1 MSLRRGRLKSGS
13 RRTAARCMSHLTTAR
28 HSACRP
34 NCFVSPA
41 PPPKCRAIPK
51 PNARRLAESATS
63 PSFPS
68 IRSAIMR
75 CGSGSTTCIPPASI
89 PGRFCAISEST
100 PSGAFRIISTIC
112 RPRAWTATSRACAK
126 ARRIEP
132 LRRCEWTKNDC
143 PRMLYPRKKRR
154 TAFLTCAALLVIVPL
169 GMTTAFAQLRGHGG
183 PVRALAISSD
193 GQTAVTGSF
202 DSTAIRWSLTRNA
215 AEQVLRFH
223 ADAVNAVVLLRDG
236 RAATAGADGRIA
248 IWTPGNAEPDAVL
261 EGHTAPIA
269 ALALSPDGAILASAS
284 WDQTVRLWPLAGGV
298 PRVLEGHTQNVNG
311 VAFAPHGRTLVSVS
325 YDQSV
330 RIWPLSGP
338 STPTVVAMPSPLN
351 AVAVGGDGEI
361 TAGGADGKLYFLNG
375 SGAPAGEIAAGP
387 RPVISIAISPDGA
400 LMAAAGIG
408 GSVAV
413 IDRKTR
419 DVAGTLVGP
428 GLPVWSVAF
437 LPDSR
442 TLLTG
447 GADNIIRRWDA
458 VTGDPVDP
466 ILLETAGDPLAAYA
480 GDHGAEVFRAC
491 VACHTLNAEQA
502 NKAGPTLA
510 GIFGRRIATL
520 PGYNFSEGLK
530 RLDIVWTPETVSRL
544 FEIGPSAY
552 TPGTKMPEQRIG
564 SDQDRAALVQFLER
578 ATKR

>member
-1 MSLRRGRLKSGS
+1 ML
-13 RRTAARCMSHLTTAR
+13 C
-28 HSACRP
+28 
-34 NCFVSPA
+34 
-41 PPPKCRAIPK
+41 
-51 PNARRLAESATS
+51 
-63 PSFPS
+63 
-68 IRSAIMR
+68 
-75 CGSGSTTCIPPASI
+75 
-89 PGRFCAISEST
+89 
-100 PSGAFRIISTIC
+100 
-112 RPRAWTATSRACAK
+112 
-126 ARRIEP
+126 
-132 LRRCEWTKNDC
+132 KN
-143 PRMLYPRKKRR
+143 P
-154 TAFLTCAALLVIVPL
+154 AFLTCAALLAIVPP

-284 WDQTVRLWPLAGGV
+284 WDQTVRLWPLAGGA
-298 PRVLEGHTQNVNG
+298 PRVLEGHTQNING
-311 VAFAPHGRTLVSVS
+311 VAFAPDGRTLVSVS

-361 TAGGADGKLYFLNG
+361 ATGGADGKLYFLNG
-375 SGAPAGEIAAGP
+375 SGVRAGEIAAGP

-419 DVAGTLVGP
+419 DLARTLVGP

-447 GADNIIRRWDA
+447 GADNIIRRWDT

-480 GDHGAEVFRAC
+480 GDHGADVFRAC
-491 VACHTLNAEQA
+491 VACHTLGAEQA
-502 NKAGPTLA
+502 NRAGPTLA

-520 PGYNFSEGLK
+520 PGYHFSEALK
-530 RLDIVWTPETVSRL
+530 HLDIVWTPETVSRL

-564 SDQDRAALVQFLER
+564 SEQDRAALVKFLER
-578 ATKR
+578 ATTK